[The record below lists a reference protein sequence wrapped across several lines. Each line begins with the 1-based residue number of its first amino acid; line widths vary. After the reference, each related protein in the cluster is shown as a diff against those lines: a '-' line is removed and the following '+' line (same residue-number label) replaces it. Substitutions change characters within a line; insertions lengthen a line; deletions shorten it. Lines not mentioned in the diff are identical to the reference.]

1 MRAPVALNNW
11 FRKRCLCLCVRSWFF
26 PIVRAPTVLQVC
38 LCCGRMFLQDE
49 QQVATVPSDNNRV
62 PFVDTGLQEGVGENA
77 ANLHL
82 RVKFKVCLY
91 VLPAL
96 T

>member
-1 MRAPVALNNW
+1 
-11 FRKRCLCLCVRSWFF
+11 
-26 PIVRAPTVLQVC
+26 
-38 LCCGRMFLQDE
+38 MFLQDE
-49 QQVATVPSDNNRV
+49 QQVATVPSDNNWV

-77 ANLHL
+77 ANLYL